1 MPEISW
7 PHDAPPATRWR
18 RFFGH
23 LLEALLIGLLLVVGW
38 LIWLWF
44 SAKKSQSPAK
54 QLLGMYIISTDGQP
68 ISAGRVWIRE
78 ALLQWLIFAN
88 VFLAAIVDF
97 LFFLFDA
104 NAQSLHDKIME
115 TAVVRPLSQPQSLS
129 STQSPPQSPVQSL
142 GGETAPDAGS
152 AAPYGADAR
161 AHERKLH
168 ELEELADK
176 GLITI
181 REYRDRRQ
189 RILDEMDAG

>member
-1 MPEISW
+1 MPAIAW

-23 LLEALLIGLLLVVGW
+23 LLEALLIGLLLGVGW

-68 ISAGRVWIRE
+68 ISAGRVWVRE
-78 ALLQWLIFAN
+78 ALLQWLILAN

-115 TAVVRPLSQPQSLS
+115 TAVVRPLPQPQSPS
-129 STQSPPQSPVQSL
+129 STQPPQSP
-142 GGETAPDAGS
+142 GARTPPDAS
-152 AAPYGADAR
+152 HAAAYGADAR
-161 AHERKLH
+161 AQERKLR

-181 REYRDRRQ
+181 REYRDRR
-189 RILDEMDAG
+189 RRMLEEMDGE

>member
-1 MPEISW
+1 MPEIAW

-18 RFFGH
+18 RFLGH

-68 ISAGRVWIRE
+68 ISAGRVWVRE

-88 VFLAAIVDF
+88 VFLAAMVDF

-115 TAVVRPLSQPQSLS
+115 TAVVRPLPQPQSPS
-129 STQSPPQSPVQSL
+129 STQSPPQSP
-142 GGETAPDAGS
+142 GAGTTPDVGD
-152 AAPYGADAR
+152 AAAYGAG
-161 AHERKLH
+161 AHAQEHKLR

-181 REYRDRRQ
+181 REYRD
-189 RILDEMDAG
+189 

>member
-129 STQSPPQSPVQSL
+129 STQSPPQSL
-142 GGETAPDAGS
+142 GGQTPPHAGS

-161 AHERKLH
+161 AHERKLR

>member
-1 MPEISW
+1 MPEIAW

-23 LLEALLIGLLLVVGW
+23 LLEALLIGLLLGVGW

-54 QLLGMYIISTDGQP
+54 QLLGMYIISADGQP
-68 ISAGRVWIRE
+68 ISAPRVWIRE

-88 VFLAAIVDF
+88 VFLAALVDF

-115 TAVVRPLSQPQSLS
+115 TAVVRPLSQPQSS
-129 STQSPPQSPVQSL
+129 TPTQSPPHSL
-142 GGETAPDAGS
+142 GGGKPPDTDS
-152 AAPYGADAR
+152 ASPYGADLR
-161 AHERKLH
+161 AQERKLR

-181 REYRDRRQ
+181 REYRDRR
-189 RILDEMDAG
+189 RRMLEEIDGD

>member
-1 MPEISW
+1 MPEIAW

-68 ISAGRVWIRE
+68 ISAPRVWIRE

-88 VFLAAIVDF
+88 VFLATIVDF

-115 TAVVRPLSQPQSLS
+115 TAVVRPLAQPRSPTA
-129 STQSPPQSPVQSL
+129 TQSPPHSL
-142 GGETAPDAGS
+142 GGGTPPDTDRAS
-152 AAPYGADAR
+152 PYGADLR
-161 AHERKLH
+161 AQERKLR
-168 ELEELADK
+168 ELEELADN

-181 REYRDRRQ
+181 REYRDRR
-189 RILDEMDAG
+189 RRMLEEIDGD

>member
-1 MPEISW
+1 MPEIAW

-68 ISAGRVWIRE
+68 ISAPRVWIRE

-88 VFLAAIVDF
+88 VFLAAVVDF

-115 TAVVRPLSQPQSLS
+115 TAVVRPLSQPQSPTP
-129 STQSPPQSPVQSL
+129 TQSPPHSL
-142 GGETAPDAGS
+142 GGGTPPGTDS
-152 AAPYGADAR
+152 ASPYGADLR
-161 AHERKLH
+161 AQERKLR
-168 ELEELADK
+168 ELEELADN

-181 REYRDRRQ
+181 REYRDRR
-189 RILDEMDAG
+189 RRMLEEIDGD

>member
-1 MPEISW
+1 MPEIAWST
-7 PHDAPPATRWR
+7 DAPPATRWR

-54 QLLGMYIISTDGQP
+54 QLLGMYILTTDGEP
-68 ISAGRVWIRE
+68 ASATRVWIRE

-88 VFLAAIVDF
+88 VFLAAVVDF
-97 LFFLFDA
+97 LFFLFDE

-115 TAVVRPLSQPQSLS
+115 TVVVRPVPQ
-129 STQSPPQSPVQSL
+129 TV
-142 GGETAPDAGS
+142 GS
-152 AAPYGADAR
+152 APPPTSDRGAPPATDAR
-161 AHERKLH
+161 ARQEKLR
-168 ELEELADK
+168 ELEEMADK
-176 GLITI
+176 GLITV

-189 RILDEMDAG
+189 RLLDEMDAQ